1 MLNTDLTR
9 CLEIFLN
16 RFNFHRIEMLRS
28 KRKIAI
34 SRLKTIVTSLLY
46 YNIYTYR
53 QNILLECIS
62 RHKSIKN

>member
-28 KRKIAI
+28 KRKIAL

-46 YNIYTYR
+46 YNIY
-53 QNILLECIS
+53 I
-62 RHKSIKN
+62 